1 MYENNIS
8 MRNDI
13 AVCDPTPSM
22 SIVDKTHELHTMVLE
37 TYTISNDIYAIL
49 FSFGN
54 RAEDPEK
61 PESVNCLSDDLDF
74 IGKHMKKTLDLLAE
88 IKNRIG

>member
-8 MRNDI
+8 MGSDI
-13 AVCDPTPSM
+13 AVCSSTPSM
-22 SIVDKTHELHTMVLE
+22 SIVDKTHELHAMVLE

>member
-8 MRNDI
+8 TMTNDF
-13 AVCDPTPSM
+13 AVPAPRT
-22 SIVDKTHELHTMVLE
+22 SIVDKTHELHSMAIE
-37 TYTISNDIYAIL
+37 AYTISNDLYAIL
-49 FSFGN
+49 FGN
-54 RAEDPEK
+54 KPEN
-61 PESVNCLSDDLDF
+61 PEATESVNCLDDDLDF